1 LGNSLFYLDPL
12 KIFSYTPVLLALSDY
27 GVRHKRKIIGQNG
40 LCPVR
45 LAPVFNLQKKIFI
58 GRSFM
63 GRVAIIGVGQSAFV
77 RGYPGSIREL
87 AFEGFK
93 ECMADAQV
101 SVKEIDASVICSAPE
116 YDKQRSPAGVFAEY
130 LGLTP
135 QPTFYVETLCSSSS
149 TGVKLAYSL
158 IKSGLHDVVVVLGF
172 QKMSEISSAESQERM
187 GRGADI
193 QWESPFGT
201 MMPAYYAMYA
211 RAHMKKYGTTPEDLA
226 LIRVKAS
233 TYGQINEKAV
243 YRKPVALDMFSD
255 PQSPMSGPVASP
267 LRVGDCCANADGS
280 SCIILASE
288 EKAKALSKKPVW
300 ILGVGAASSPVNM
313 AGRALFTGLAVG
325 EEAGKQAYK
334 MAGVS
339 PKDVDVAEVHDCFTI
354 AEMMAY
360 ENLGF
365 AKPGEGKDLIKS
377 KETYKEGI
385 IPVNVDGG
393 LLSKGHPIGATGGS
407 QIRTIVLQ
415 LRGQAGDMQV
425 KNPEIG
431 LVHNIGG
438 VGLYGNVTIL
448 GRS

>member
-1 LGNSLFYLDPL
+1 
-12 KIFSYTPVLLALSDY
+12 
-27 GVRHKRKIIGQNG
+27 
-40 LCPVR
+40 
-45 LAPVFNLQKKIFI
+45 
-58 GRSFM
+58 M
-63 GRVAIIGVGQSAFV
+63 GKVGIIGVGQSSFV
-77 RGYPGSIREL
+77 RGYPGSIKEL
-87 AFEGFK
+87 AFEGFR
-93 ECMADAQV
+93 EAMQDARLTT
-101 SVKEIDASVICSAPE
+101 KDIDASIVCSAPE

-158 IKSGLHDVVVVLGF
+158 IKSGLHDLVAVIGF

-211 RAHMKKYGTTPEDLA
+211 RAHMTKYGTTPEDLA
-226 LIRVKAS
+226 LIRVKAA

-243 YRKPVALDMFSD
+243 YRKPVTLEMFSD
-255 PQSPMSGPVASP
+255 PESAMSNPVASP

-280 SCIILASE
+280 SCIIVASE
-288 EKAKALSKKPVW
+288 EKARAFSKKPVW
-300 ILGVGAASSPVNM
+300 ILGLGAASTAVNLS
-313 AGRALFTGLAVG
+313 GRNLFSGLTVG
-325 EEAGKQAYK
+325 QEAGEQAFK
-334 MAGVS
+334 MAGVT
-339 PKDVDVAEVHDCFTI
+339 PKDIDVAEVHDCFTI

-365 AKPGEGKDLIKS
+365 AKPGEGKELIHN
-377 KETYKEGI
+377 KETYKEGS

-415 LRGQAGDMQV
+415 LRGEAGEMQV
-425 KNPEIG
+425 KDPEIG

-448 GRS
+448 GR

>member
-1 LGNSLFYLDPL
+1 
-12 KIFSYTPVLLALSDY
+12 
-27 GVRHKRKIIGQNG
+27 
-40 LCPVR
+40 
-45 LAPVFNLQKKIFI
+45 
-58 GRSFM
+58 M
-63 GRVAIIGVGQSAFV
+63 GKVGIIGVGQSNFV

-93 ECMADAQV
+93 EAMGDAQIQI
-101 SVKEIDASVICSAPE
+101 KDIDASIIASAPE
-116 YDKQRSPAGVFAEY
+116 YDKQRSPAGVIAEY
-130 LGLTP
+130 LGLIP
-135 QPTFYVETLCSSSS
+135 QPTFYIESICSSSS
-149 TGVKLAYSL
+149 TALKVAYSM
-158 IKSGLHDVVVVLGF
+158 IKAGLHDVVAIVGF
-172 QKMSEISSAESQERM
+172 QKMSEISSSESQERM

-211 RAHMKKYGTTPEDLA
+211 RAYMAAYGTTLEDLA
-226 LIRVKAS
+226 KIRVKAA

-243 YRKPVALDMFSD
+243 YRKSITMEMFTDPESNMSATVAK
-255 PQSPMSGPVASP
+255 P

-280 SCIILASE
+280 SCIIVANE
-288 EKAKALSKKPVW
+288 EKAKAMSDKPVW
-300 ILGVGAASSPVNM
+300 VLGIGAASEAVNM
-313 AGRALFTGLAVG
+313 AGRDLLTGLSVSI
-325 EEAGKQAYK
+325 EAGKQAYA
-334 MAGVS
+334 MAGVTS
-339 PKDVDVAEVHDCFTI
+339 KDINVAEVHDCFTI

-365 AKPGEGKDLIKS
+365 VKPGEGKDLIAS
-377 KETYKEGI
+377 KETYKEGS

-415 LRGQAGDMQV
+415 LRGEAEEMQV
-425 KNPEIG
+425 KDPEIG

-448 GRS
+448 GR

>member
-1 LGNSLFYLDPL
+1 
-12 KIFSYTPVLLALSDY
+12 
-27 GVRHKRKIIGQNG
+27 
-40 LCPVR
+40 
-45 LAPVFNLQKKIFI
+45 
-58 GRSFM
+58 M
-63 GRVAIIGVGQSAFV
+63 GKVGIIGVGQSAFV
-77 RGYPGSIREL
+77 RGFPGSIREL
-87 AFEGFK
+87 AFEGYK
-93 ECMADAQV
+93 ECMADAKL
-101 SVKEIDASVICSAPE
+101 SVTDIDATVVCSAPE
-116 YDKQRSPAGVFAEY
+116 YDKQRSPAGVLAEY

-135 QPTFYVETLCSSSS
+135 QPTFYLESLCSSSS
-149 TGVKLAYSL
+149 TGLKVAYSL
-158 IKSGLHDVVVVLGF
+158 VKSGLHDVVMVIGF

-211 RAHMKKYGTTPEDLA
+211 RAHMAKYGTTPEDLA

-243 YRKPVALDMFSD
+243 YRKAVAVEMFSD
-255 PQSPMSGPVASP
+255 AQNPMSGPVASP
-267 LRVGDCCANADGS
+267 LRVGDCCANADGC
-280 SCIILASE
+280 SCMIVANE

-300 ILGVGAASSPVNM
+300 ILGVGAASAPVNM
-313 AGRALFTGLAVG
+313 AGRDLFTGLAVAQ
-325 EEAGKQAYK
+325 EAGKQAYK
-334 MAGVS
+334 MAGVT
-339 PKDVDVAEVHDCFTI
+339 PKDIDVAEVHDCFTI

-365 AKPGEGKDLIKS
+365 AEPGGGKDLIRG
-377 KETYKEGI
+377 KETYKDGS

-415 LRGQAGDMQV
+415 LRGEAGSMQV

-448 GRS
+448 GRA